1 MERAQK
7 QEFVDGL
14 AGKLAVAECV
24 YVTDFTGL
32 DVERMT
38 QLRSKLRSSNAE
50 YVVVKNTLA
59 RRAIAGTSAEALGGL
74 LEGPTAFALS
84 RDDVVAAARALT
96 DFAKDGDL
104 PRLKGGIVAGRIVG
118 IDEIR
123 RLASLPGREAL
134 LGQMVGSLKSPI
146 QGFVYVLSGVLSMF
160 VRTVDALRAQKAEAA
175 PAVVEERPQETP
187 PSAASAPEETPPSAA
202 SAPAE
207 ASPAQATPPAP
218 ETPSQAAPES
228 PRDGGAAPDTETH

>member
-7 QEFVDGL
+7 QQFVEGL

-38 QLRSKLRSSNAE
+38 QLRSKLRGSNAE

-59 RRAIAGTSAEALGGL
+59 RRAIAGTSAEALGSL

-84 RDDVVAAARALT
+84 RADVVAAARALT
-96 DFAKDGDL
+96 DFAKEGDL

-134 LGQMVGSLKSPI
+134 LSQIVGSLKSPI
-146 QGFVYVLSGVLSMF
+146 QGLVYVLSGVLSMF
-160 VRTVDALRAQKAEAA
+160 VRTVDALRAQKAEA
-175 PAVVEERPQETP
+175 VGGVEEAR
-187 PSAASAPEETPPSAA
+187 
-202 SAPAE
+202 
-207 ASPAQATPPAP
+207 

-228 PRDGGAAPDTETH
+228 PQGGGGAPDTEAH